1 MNGIRIVWIRRVLSL
16 LRRIRLNGIGCI
28 EAYRDEKVNSRIIGV

>member
-1 MNGIRIVWIRRVLSL
+1 MNGIRIVWIRRVLSI

-28 EAYRDEKVNSRIIGV
+28 DFGVDEKVNSRIIGE